1 MRVKCSE
8 CRHEFNVPTVY
19 RPDATGVVTTPD
31 AAPGMFRSYVAATG
45 CLLAAMVAAGVG
57 IGGGLRLVAWVA
69 GW

>member
-1 MRVKCSE
+1 MTRIRCSN
-8 CRHEFNVPTVY
+8 CGHEFCLPRLHT
-19 RPDATGVVTTPD
+19 PATPD
-31 AAPGMFRSYVAATG
+31 AVPGMFRSYVAATG